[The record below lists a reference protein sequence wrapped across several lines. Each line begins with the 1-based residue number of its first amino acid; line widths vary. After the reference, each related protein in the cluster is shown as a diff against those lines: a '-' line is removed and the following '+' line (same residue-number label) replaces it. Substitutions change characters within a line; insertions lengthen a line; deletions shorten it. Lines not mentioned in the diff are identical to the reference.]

1 MLGNDI
7 LRLGDCTI
15 GIAALDVLVCL
26 HVVLV
31 LFKHQRGVL
40 RLGLFDAADGGQ
52 YFVLHLHQLAGAI
65 GGLHIHSADQG
76 NTVAQI
82 VGDLTHTDQRGLI
95 LLNMTHIYLTGN
107 VLLGQHSHHTLQRLR
122 LGDIDGQHTGTGI
135 LRTDG
140 NAVAHTIHIHIVG
153 ILTVA
158 QHLLLYIEAVD
169 TAAHLP
175 VILRRNRQLA
185 LAEDLASQ
193 QNGVNDLHITGAAA
207 DIVADSKGCLFT
219 GGVIVHIQHRLGRD
233 HHTGD
238 AEAALDSARLAESEG
253 VDLLLPIAQ
262 ALHRLD
268 GLPFQLIGLRNA
280 CLGGLAVNEDVARA
294 ASTLAAAVLDGGQMQ
309 FIAEKTNQLLILLH
323 GNTLAVHNKSCHLAA
338 LLLST
343 KMGFRHTLLK

>member
-7 LRLGDCTI
+7 LRLGDRAI

-40 RLGLFDAADGGQ
+40 RLGLFNAADSGQ
-52 YFVLHLHQLAGAI
+52 YFILHLHQVAGAI

-82 VGDLTHTDQRGLI
+82 VGKFAHTDQRRLI
-95 LLNMTHIYLTGN
+95 LLNMTHVHLAGN
-107 VLLGQHSHHTLQRLR
+107 VLLGQHSHHTLQRFR
-122 LGDIDGQHTGTGI
+122 LGGVNGQHTGTGV
-135 LRTDG
+135 LRADG
-140 NAVAHTIHIHIVG
+140 NTIAHAIHIHIIG

-158 QHLLLYIEAVD
+158 QHLLLHIETVD

-175 VILRRNRQLA
+175 VVLGSHRQLA
-185 LAEDLASQ
+185 LAENFTCQ
-193 QNGVNDLHITGAAA
+193 QNGINDLHIAGAAA
-207 DIVADSKGCLFT
+207 DIVADSKGCLFA
-219 GGVIVHIQHRLGRD
+219 GGVIVHIQQRLGRD

-280 CLGGLAVNEDVARA
+280 GLGGLAVNKDVAGS

-343 KMGFRHTLLK
+343 KMGFRHMLLK